1 MAPVFVKRFYIN
13 KHIGMEGFYSFII
26 DDNVD
31 EPNEKIIYGD
41 GCRGYTPA
49 KMNFNTKKFEYGSW
63 ADAFFMNV
71 KPCMLNYG
79 GTVAYYLDENNY
91 ELKEDGSA
99 SDNKN
104 LNFGG
109 NAMVEFPK
117 IFLKVEDLG
126 NKRGRVTISKE
137 KAGEDSECWSNIDEN
152 NNEINHY
159 YMAIYP
165 AAVYNGLSRSISG
178 SSVYYSNYSVLCNHG
193 YTEKI
198 NETVGK
204 KQWSGF
210 IRSDFQILRFLLM
223 LITKTTDI
231 SGAIGY
237 GNCFND
243 TLLTPGSM
251 DKKGLFYGENTGMSG
266 VKAFGIENL
275 WGNAGTAIYGQF
287 CSVSSTG
294 AKYYVKMTKGKYDGS
309 NIIGYSTGK
318 HQFTTFEYF

>member
-1 MAPVFVKRFYIN
+1 
-13 KHIGMEGFYSFII
+13 
-26 DDNVD
+26 
-31 EPNEKIIYGD
+31 
-41 GCRGYTPA
+41 
-49 KMNFNTKKFEYGSW
+49 
-63 ADAFFMNV
+63 
-71 KPCMLNYG
+71 
-79 GTVAYYLDENNY
+79 
-91 ELKEDGSA
+91 
-99 SDNKN
+99 
-104 LNFGG
+104 
-109 NAMVEFPK
+109 MVEFPK

-126 NKRGRVTISKE
+126 NKRGRVTISEE
-137 KAGEDSECWSNIDEN
+137 KAGENSECWSNIDEN

-318 HQFTTFEYF
+318 ENLIEIDTDFFNNNGNTLSEVQFTKYGLLPKASKGFSESQHLKGYTDNVSVAPSTGAYFPIYLPKMAIGSDGLSLGLFSECIDVKSTENTGNKHICERISCKPVKGNGNN